1 MSLYTS
7 ASGKAVNHASS
18 SALDLFKGC
27 RRKFYLE
34 KIQGWKQKDKK
45 GSLEFGKAVEAAVQF
60 FYENGCK
67 SGDAVDHFKMIWLK
81 FADIPLKFTDQENN
95 WSDLYKMGSELTK
108 LFEVVYD
115 TLPIK
120 HPKFQLEYRKKVF
133 PGSQYDDLEFLG
145 YIDILSTL
153 DDGDRIIV
161 DMKTAKQGLDL
172 TPNMLAMDG
181 QLRKYSWLT
190 GVPKVAFLN
199 FIKAGNPDSFK
210 KGTAVTLLED
220 ESGRLAGES
229 FLIYKVETQE
239 DDDGSELLRLTLTT
253 PETVQKMDEELNKIS
268 GKGSKEAKEK
278 IIARYFEEKLLF
290 VVDRPAVTKTRIQ
303 YVQAYIGADDAA
315 EVGDAV
321 GLDMMQLKYAVDNN
335 TFPKD
340 GGVRWPNNNCV
351 FCPCRGICLKNDTL
365 RDEMLVQIGGSHK
378 EDDREDDWLSELEG

>member
-253 PETVQKMDEELNKIS
+253 PETVQKMDEELDKIS

-278 IIARYFEEKLLF
+278 IVARYFEEKLLF
-290 VVDRPAVTKTRIQ
+290 VVDRLAVTKTRIQ
-303 YVQAYIGADDAA
+303 YVQAHIGAEDTA
-315 EVGDAV
+315 ETGQGVGI
-321 GLDMMQLKYAVDNN
+321 DMLSVKQAVDMGV
-335 TFPKD
+335 FPKD
-340 GGVRWPNNNCV
+340 GGVRFPNNSCT
-351 FCPCRGICLKNDTL
+351 FCQFAPICLKNKELT
-365 RDEMLVQIGGSHK
+365 EQTLVQIKADS
-378 EDDREDDWLSELEG
+378 DDWLKDLEEEVE

>member
-18 SALDLFKGC
+18 SSLDLFKGC

-34 KIQGWKQKDKK
+34 KIQGWKQRDKK